1 MLRDYQQRTIDQLY
15 TWFSEHSEGHPCLE
29 LPTGSGKSHIVA
41 ALCKDALESW
51 PGTRVLMLTHVKELI
66 RQNANKMLEHW
77 PEAPLGIYS
86 AGLNRREIGQPITF
100 AGIQSIR
107 NRADDIGYIDLVIVD
122 ECHLINHKQQGGYRG
137 LIDDLTVINPAL
149 RVVGLTATPY
159 RLGHGLIT
167 DEPALFSALIQPASM
182 EELIHKKYLA
192 PLRSKRP
199 DIRMSVE
206 GVRKRGGDYRED
218 DLLKALENFDTMG
231 AVHEAMRRAE
241 HCRSLLFFCTGVDHA
256 HEVRDILRTWHGLTA
271 ETVVGSTPKEERD
284 RILEGFKAGQVRAV
298 TNANVLTTG
307 FDHPDLDCI
316 VFLRPTLSVS
326 LYVQMAGRGMRIK
339 SHTDHCLVL
348 DFAGLVATHG
358 PITAVEPGR
367 KAGNGDAPVKICG
380 HCDEINPLAASECIG
395 CDEPFP
401 EPPRKKFTLGDQD
414 IMEAKKEMSVR
425 HWIWRTQISR
435 TSGNPMLAV
444 TYHKGI
450 FDQGVTEY
458 LTLGYPGYPGQKA
471 AATLAEIARNAG
483 VDAEQHMDLTE
494 IADIMNAAKPP
505 NSVSYKRDGKF
516 LRITSRTWQTVSTSS
531 SENWS
536 DGSGRRSSELKYLPS
551 QTAANGT

>member
-1 MLRDYQQRTIDQLY
+1 MLRDYQQRAIDQLY
-15 TWFSEHSEGHPCLE
+15 AWFSEHSEGHPCLE

-100 AGIQSIR
+100 AGIQSVR
-107 NRADDIGYIDLVIVD
+107 NKADDIGHIDLVIVD
-122 ECHLINHKQQGGYRG
+122 ECHLINHKQQGGYRK
-137 LIDDLTVINPAL
+137 LIDDLTAINPAL

-167 DEPALFSALIQPASM
+167 DEPALFSALIQPVSM

-192 PLRSKRP
+192 PLRPKRP

-206 GVRKRGGDYRED
+206 GVRKRGADYRED
-218 DLLKALENFDTMG
+218 DLIKALEDFDTMG
-231 AVHEAMRRAE
+231 AVHEAMRRAD
-241 HCRSLLFFCTGVDHA
+241 HCRSILFFCTGVDHA
-256 HEVRDILRTWHGLTA
+256 HEVRDILRTWFGLTA
-271 ETVVGSTPKEERD
+271 ETVVGSTPKDERD
-284 RILEGFKAGQVRAV
+284 RILEGFKSGQVRAV

-339 SHTDHCLVL
+339 SHTDHCLAL

-358 PITAVEPGR
+358 PITAVDPGR
-367 KAGNGDAPVKICG
+367 KAGNGDAPVKVCE
-380 HCDEINPLAASECIG
+380 HCDEINPLAARYCIG
-395 CDEPFP
+395 CREPFP
-401 EPPRKKFTLGDQD
+401 EPRKKKFALSDRD
-414 IMEAKKEMSVR
+414 IMGPEAQTMPVKR
-425 HWIWRTQISR
+425 WRWRTQVSR

-444 TYHKGI
+444 TYHQGI

-458 LTLGYPGYPGQKA
+458 LTLGYPGYAGQKA
-471 AATLAEIARNAG
+471 AATLAEIARNAC
-483 VDAEQHMDLTE
+483 VDAGQHMDLTE
-494 IADIMNAAKPP
+494 IAGAMNAAKPP
-505 NSVSYKRDGKF
+505 ASITYKRDGKF
-516 LRITSRTWQTVSTSS
+516 NRITGRSWQ
-531 SENWS
+531 
-536 DGSGRRSSELKYLPS
+536 
-551 QTAANGT
+551 QTANI

>member
-1 MLRDYQQRTIDQLY
+1 MLRDYQQRAIEQLY
-15 TWFSEHSEGHPCLE
+15 AWFSSHSEGHPCLE

-41 ALCKDALESW
+41 ELCQDALTSW

-77 PEAPLGIYS
+77 PDAPLGIYS
-86 AGLNRREIGQPITF
+86 AGLNKRQLGQPITF
-100 AGIQSIR
+100 AGIQSVR
-107 NRADDIGYIDLVIVD
+107 KRASEIGHIDLVIVD
-122 ECHLINHKQQGGYRG
+122 ECHLINHKQEGGYRG
-137 LIDDLTVINPAL
+137 LINDLTAINPAL

-167 DEPALFSALIQPASM
+167 DEPALFSALIQPTTM

-241 HCRSLLFFCTGVDHA
+241 HCQSILVFCTGVDHA
-256 HEVRDILRTWHGLTA
+256 HEVRDILRELGMSA
-271 ETVVGSTPKEERD
+271 ETVVGSTPKDERD
-284 RILEGFKAGQVRAV
+284 EILQSFKEGKVRAV

-339 SHTDHCLVL
+339 SHADHCLVL

-358 PITAVEPGR
+358 PITAVDPGR
-367 KAGNGDAPVKICG
+367 KAGNGDAPIKVCE
-380 HCDEINPLAASECIG
+380 HCDEINHLAARECIG
-395 CDEPFP
+395 CGKPFP
-401 EPPRKKFTLGDQD
+401 EPKPKPKKIKLALSDYD
-414 IMEAKKEMSVR
+414 IMEARREMSVT
-425 HWIWRTQISR
+425 HWRWRTQISR

-444 TYHKGI
+444 TYFRGAFDSGI
-450 FDQGVTEY
+450 TEY
-458 LTLGYPGYPGQKA
+458 ITLGYPGYPGQKA
-471 AATLAEIARNAG
+471 AITLAEFARKAGVDAGPHIDLAEIA
-483 VDAEQHMDLTE
+483 DA
-494 IADIMNAAKPP
+494 MNAAKPP
-505 NSVSYKRDGKF
+505 NFVGYKQDGKF
-516 LRITSRTWQTVSTSS
+516 MRITSRSWRAVST
-531 SENWS
+531 
-536 DGSGRRSSELKYLPS
+536 
-551 QTAANGT
+551 

>member
-1 MLRDYQQRTIDQLY
+1 MLRDYQQRAIDQLY
-15 TWFSEHSEGHPCLE
+15 AWFSEHSDGHPCLE

-77 PEAPLGIYS
+77 PDAPLGIYS

-100 AGIQSIR
+100 AGIQSVR
-107 NRADDIGYIDLVIVD
+107 NKANDIGHIDLVIVD
-122 ECHLINHKQQGGYRG
+122 ECHLINHRQEGGYRK
-137 LIDDLTVINPAL
+137 LIDDLTAINPAL

-192 PLRSKRP
+192 PLRSKQP

-218 DLLKALENFDTMG
+218 DLLKALEDFDTMG
-231 AVHEAMRRAE
+231 AVHEAMRRAD

-271 ETVVGSTPKEERD
+271 ETVVGSTPKDERD
-284 RILEGFKAGQVRAV
+284 RILTAFKSGEIRAV

-326 LYVQMAGRGMRIK
+326 LYVQMAGRGMRTK
-339 SHTDHCLVL
+339 SHTDHCLAL

-358 PITAVEPGR
+358 PITAVDPGR
-367 KAGNGDAPVKICG
+367 KAGTGDAPIKICE
-380 HCDEINPLAASECIG
+380 HCDEINPLAARECVG
-395 CDEPFP
+395 CGEPFP
-401 EPPRKKFTLGDQD
+401 EPKKEKFALGDQD
-414 IMEAKKEMSVR
+414 IMKPGAQTMPVKR
-425 HWIWRTQISR
+425 WRWRTQVSR

-444 TYHKGI
+444 TYHQGI

-458 LTLGYPGYPGQKA
+458 LTLGYPGYAGQKA
-471 AATLAEIARNAG
+471 AATLAEIARNAC
-483 VDAEQHMDLTE
+483 VDAGQHMDLTE
-494 IADIMNAAKPP
+494 IAGAMNAAKPP
-505 NSVSYKRDGKF
+505 ASITYKRDGKF
-516 LRITSRTWQTVSTSS
+516 NRITGRSWQ
-531 SENWS
+531 
-536 DGSGRRSSELKYLPS
+536 
-551 QTAANGT
+551 QTASM